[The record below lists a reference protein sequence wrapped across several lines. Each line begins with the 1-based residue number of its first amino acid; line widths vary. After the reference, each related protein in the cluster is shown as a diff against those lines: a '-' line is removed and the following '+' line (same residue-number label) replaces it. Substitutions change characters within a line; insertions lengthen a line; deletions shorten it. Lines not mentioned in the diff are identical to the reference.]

1 METRV
6 IPIFPLPYVQFPGA
20 LTPLQIFEPRY
31 RKMLKDVREADK
43 TFGIIYRNDEV
54 LNQAEHLPRG
64 SIGCTVEI
72 VVVHPLPDGRSN
84 ILCVGGKRYRLLNYI
99 EGEPYLQAEVEFFD
113 DDPVFDDLSVMAER
127 ARKLFQRLLAASR
140 KLKDEIERD
149 GGEIPELPE
158 DEQALS
164 FIVTAYLDIDANQKQ
179 ELLELT
185 DTSRRLRQVNTILE
199 NLTRDYEHRAE
210 IHGIAKVNGHGG
222 KLPKFE

>member
-31 RKMLKDVREADK
+31 QKMLKDVREGDK
-43 TFGIIYRNDEV
+43 TFGIIYRNAEAI
-54 LNQAEHLPRG
+54 NQSERLPRG

-113 DDPVFDDLSVMAER
+113 DDPVFDDLSAISAR

-158 DEQALS
+158 DEQSLS
-164 FIVTAYLDIDANQKQ
+164 FIVTAYLGIDADQKQ

-185 DTSRRLRQVNTILE
+185 DTSRRLRQVVTILE
-199 NLTRDYEHRAE
+199 SLTKDYEHRAE
-210 IHGIAKVNGHGG
+210 IHTIAKVNGHGG